1 MGQSLAR
8 CHESPIYQTPDAG
21 AWAGPGLWREGGEL
35 AEGRIGRYPARMSQD
50 EAAGGVVYTVTAEL
64 VDQEI
69 AGEYVAWLRAGH
81 LREVVE
87 LGGALE
93 ARLVELDAEGLGG
106 VRVQST
112 YVFANRG
119 KFEAY
124 VRDHAP
130 RLRADGLAL
139 FGPSR
144 GARQV

>member
-1 MGQSLAR
+1 
-8 CHESPIYQTPDAG
+8 
-21 AWAGPGLWREGGEL
+21 
-35 AEGRIGRYPARMSQD
+35 MSQD
-50 EAAGGVVYTVTAEL
+50 EAACGVVYTVTAEL
-64 VDQEI
+64 VDQGV
-69 AGEYVAWLRAGH
+69 ARGDVAWLRGGR
-81 LREVVE
+81 LRGGVE

-93 ARLVELDAEGLGG
+93 ARLVELDAEGLVD
-106 VRVQST
+106 VRVQSS

-144 GARQV
+144 GARQVKFSRTIGSVLEVIRSG

>member
-1 MGQSLAR
+1 
-8 CHESPIYQTPDAG
+8 
-21 AWAGPGLWREGGEL
+21 
-35 AEGRIGRYPARMSQD
+35 MSQND
-50 EAAGGVVYTVTAEL
+50 AACGVVYMVTAEL
-64 VDQEI
+64 VDREI

-87 LGGALE
+87 LGGASE
-93 ARLVELDAEGLGG
+93 ARVVELDAEGLEG
-106 VRVQST
+106 VRVQSS

-144 GARQV
+144 GARQVKFSRSIGSLIEVIDG

>member
-1 MGQSLAR
+1 
-8 CHESPIYQTPDAG
+8 
-21 AWAGPGLWREGGEL
+21 
-35 AEGRIGRYPARMSQD
+35 MSQD
-50 EAAGGVVYTVTAEL
+50 EAACGVVYTVTAEL

-69 AGEYVAWLRAGH
+69 AREYVAWLRAGH

-93 ARLVELDAEGLGG
+93 ARVVELDAEGLGG

-144 GARQV
+144 GARQVKFSRTIGSVLEVIRGGR

>member
-1 MGQSLAR
+1 M
-8 CHESPIYQTPDAG
+8 
-21 AWAGPGLWREGGEL
+21 
-35 AEGRIGRYPARMSQD
+35 GRYPARMSQD
-50 EAAGGVVYTVTAEL
+50 EAACGVVYTVTAEL

-69 AGEYVAWLRAGH
+69 AREYVAWLRAGH

-87 LGGALE
+87 LGGASE
-93 ARLVELDAEGLGG
+93 ARVVELDAEGSVC
-106 VRVQST
+106 VRVQSS

-144 GARQV
+144 GARQVKFSRTIGSVLEVIQGGR